1 MHCISSDD
9 VTISHGKQ
17 PPQKVTVINDDC
29 QPGKY
34 IVSMSMTKNDFWDF
48 DDFGGRSRCLSK
60 IHDEIH
66 PKPFQLAS

>member
-34 IVSMSMTKNDFWDF
+34 IVSMTLCLWQRMIFGILMTLEEDQDV
-48 DDFGGRSRCLSK
+48 
-60 IHDEIH
+60 
-66 PKPFQLAS
+66 